1 MNAARRKSNH
11 NIACCHR
18 TSVNDGFFFN
28 NADRKASEI
37 IFAARIHARHFR
49 RFSANQRTTGLF
61 ATGCNSVDDGR
72 RHLDIELSARKIVE
86 EEQRLCAERQISLTH
101 IATKSCPIAAC
112 RPSCAASLSLVPTP
126 SAPDTSTGS
135 RYFLGT
141 SKSAPKPPMP
151 LSTPSRRVRRARG

>member
-1 MNAARRKSNH
+1 MPLDASPITISPAVIERPSMM
-11 NIACCHR
+11 A
-18 TSVNDGFFFN
+18 FFFN

-86 EEQRLCAERQISLTH
+86 EEQRLCAERQNIVDTH
-101 IATKSCPIAAC
+101 
-112 RPSCAASLSLVPTP
+112 R
-126 SAPDTSTGS
+126 D
-135 RYFLGT
+135 
-141 SKSAPKPPMP
+141 
-151 LSTPSRRVRRARG
+151 